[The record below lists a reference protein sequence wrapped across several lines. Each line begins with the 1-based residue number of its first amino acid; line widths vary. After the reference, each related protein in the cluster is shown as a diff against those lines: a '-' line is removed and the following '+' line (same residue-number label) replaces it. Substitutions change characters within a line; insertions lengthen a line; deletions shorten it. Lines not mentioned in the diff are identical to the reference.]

1 MREGPF
7 FNKGFIGF
15 QLSYIHREKKNNK
28 RKKRYATKGT
38 STNETKG
45 PMQGATQVEN
55 LVQKAK
61 NYTIISAYRNIKRK
75 NLVCAVNDGMRTI
88 LQMTKCTGVPRQM
101 LFAKGLSVPPFT
113 VFHTEQEYKLCS
125 FHRGTQFVT
134 SSFCKCRLWEELFG
148 SFES

>member
-1 MREGPF
+1 M
-7 FNKGFIGF
+7 GFSYLIYIG
-15 QLSYIHREKKNNK
+15 
-28 RKKRYATKGT
+28 KKRIINERKGMLPKGT

-125 FHRGTQFVT
+125 FHRDTQFVT